1 MTTYQNSFEGGSNG
15 TGITVGN
22 SGGASGDAWT
32 AVDTSGTV
40 TYSTTGASL
49 GALGCQVTTGAGATG
64 MYWSIT
70 GSRQAA
76 MRTDYYVT
84 SLPGAGLR
92 VMSFLNAALSSNYLA
107 IACSSAGVLS
117 AIDNAGLTVASTAGN
132 IVAGV
137 YYRFEMKLDNTTSGS
152 QTATFDAYLVGSTTP
167 LSSLALSVNDSAV
180 NGRFGGGNI
189 ATAYFGKQT
198 GATVATVYYDNC
210 GAQTNTTSY
219 MGPVASTVTWTATD
233 SIGLDEYGAAA
244 SMSTWTSTDGTGVS
258 DSTTWTVAA
267 PYVPGPPTTL
277 VEVEFTTGVWTDIST
292 WVSGD
297 SIEIAVGKDSA
308 AGEMLPGT
316 LDLTVDNT
324 DGTWTP
330 DNPLSS
336 LYPNLVEGKRIRV
349 TVSKG
354 SVSDV
359 RFVGRLTE
367 IVPDFPEELAQCE
380 TRLSAVDLLG
390 ELARMTD
397 LPSMPRFAAESLIRS
412 TSAGAYYPLTDDG
425 AVSTFATGAVGST
438 ATGVAALTPVRLST
452 AGEVSYASDD
462 TAPGADG
469 SCVALSTDAAITGT
483 LPTSGL
489 ASVMVAAHLVAGQ
502 PGNILALGTRKPESY
517 VSGVGWTQQSVVLTW
532 DGSSRVTLYL
542 NGSNQGY
549 LPVTEGWHWVGADS
563 TGMNIDGASSGA
575 LGAAA
580 SLTRITLG
588 GGGQMSFRDLV
599 LNVTS
604 YSGILFRSMI
614 DTGASLAQITS
625 DVQTMLI
632 LRGFKGLLSWSSPS
646 GPSSMRSLPPATAG
660 KNGLEVLAQ
669 LANCQSGIAFH
680 NYTSADTQSVQ
691 LVAKAESRPVS
702 PLLSVD
708 IDGDGVSG
716 PTVSRDVFGTLS
728 SATVSNRSA
737 SVTVGD
743 STASTDAASSSL
755 EATAAMPN
763 DVAAIASDRLAAS
776 KYNRLRVSEITI
788 DLATAAHNLFQPF
801 FGIAPGSRLRLTN
814 LVAAYFGSST
824 GDGYVLGW
832 KERPGVDGYQA
843 TFTLAAADAPPEA
856 RYDDATYGRYSAG
869 TSMTL
874 TSSITNSGTSVSITT
889 AAGKPTL
896 TTNAS
901 MYPLDLVIDGERVTV
916 ASAPAGSSSPQTV
929 TVTRGVAP
937 TVAVA
942 HSAGAQIDVWYA
954 ATYAL

>member
-15 TGITVGN
+15 TGITIGN
-22 SGGASGDAWT
+22 SGGASGDAFT

-40 TYSTTGASL
+40 TFSTTGAFHGTL
-49 GALGCQVTTGAGATG
+49 GMQIVTGAAATG
-64 MYWSIT
+64 AYYAIT

-76 MRTDYYVT
+76 MRCYYYVT
-84 SLPGAGLR
+84 SLPSAGLR
-92 VMSFLNAALSSNYLA
+92 VMAFLNSGLSSNYCA
-107 IACSSAGVLS
+107 IAVSSAGVLTM
-117 AIDNAGLTVASTAGN
+117 IDNAGAVVATSAGS
-132 IVAGV
+132 ISAGTW
-137 YYRFEMKLDNTTSGS
+137 YRLEMKLDNTTSGS
-152 QTATFDAYLVGSTTP
+152 QTANFDAYLGDGTSAISN
-167 LSSLALSVNDSAV
+167 LSLSANDSAV
-180 NGRFGGGNI
+180 HGRFGGGNI

-198 GATVATVYYDNC
+198 GATIATIYYDDC
-210 GAQTNTTSY
+210 KAVTNTTSY
-219 MGPVASTVTWTATD
+219 IGAAAATVTWTATD
-233 SIGLDEYGAAA
+233 SIGIDEYGAAA
-244 SMSTWTSTDGTGVS
+244 SIPTWVSTDGTGVS

-277 VEVEFTTGVWTDIST
+277 VEIEFTAGVWTDIST
-292 WVSGD
+292 SVQGD
-297 SIEIAVGKDSA
+297 SIEIVVGKDSA
-308 AGEMLPGT
+308 AGDMQPGT
-316 LDLTVDNT
+316 LDLTVDNI

-354 SVSDV
+354 SVSDI
-359 RFVGRLTE
+359 RFVGRLTS

-390 ELARMTD
+390 ELARMTG

-563 TGMNIDGASSGA
+563 TGMNIDGVSSGA
-575 LGAAA
+575 LGSAS

-632 LRGFKGLLSWSSPS
+632 LRGFKGLLAWSSPN
-646 GPSSMRSLPPATAG
+646 GPTFMRSLPPATAG

-669 LANCQSGIAFH
+669 LANSQSGIAFH
-680 NYTSADTQSVQ
+680 NYSSADTQTVQ
-691 LVAKAESRPVS
+691 LVSKADSRPVN

-716 PTVSRDVFGTLS
+716 PTVSRDVYGTLS
-728 SATVSNRSA
+728 SATVSNRSS

-743 STASTDAASSSL
+743 AAASSDAASGSL

-788 DLATAAHNLFQPF
+788 DLATAAHNLFQSF
-801 FGIAPGSRLRLTN
+801 FGIVPGSRLRLTN
-814 LVAAYFGSST
+814 LVAAYFGST
-824 GDGYVLGW
+824 VGDGYVLGW
-832 KERPGVDGYQA
+832 KERPGVSGYQA
-843 TFTLAAADAPPEA
+843 TFTLAAADAPAEG
-856 RYDDATYGRYSAG
+856 RFDDAIYGRYAAG
-869 TSMTL
+869 GTMTL
-874 TSSITNSGTSVSITT
+874 TSGITNAGTSVSITT

-896 TTNAS
+896 TTSAGA
-901 MYPLDLVIDGERVTV
+901 YPLDIVIDGERMTI

-942 HSAGAQIDVWYA
+942 HSAGAPVEVWNA
-954 ATYAL
+954 ASYAL